1 LSLNRSQHKRCST
14 ENNTEISNQV
24 VCKKSYTPAL
34 NLSNKAL
41 SKESDLPN
49 SFGTYNGA
57 VLHFHTEMHL
67 LAISTPR
74 CKSIIAL
81 SRMDSDL
88 EAFSHKP
95 PDVASRHY
103 SIE

>member
-1 LSLNRSQHKRCST
+1 MGQYYIRRYIYKPSRHRD
-14 ENNTEISNQV
+14 
-24 VCKKSYTPAL
+24 A
-34 NLSNKAL
+34 
-41 SKESDLPN
+41 
-49 SFGTYNGA
+49 
-57 VLHFHTEMHL
+57 
-67 LAISTPR
+67 
-74 CKSIIAL
+74 KSIIAL